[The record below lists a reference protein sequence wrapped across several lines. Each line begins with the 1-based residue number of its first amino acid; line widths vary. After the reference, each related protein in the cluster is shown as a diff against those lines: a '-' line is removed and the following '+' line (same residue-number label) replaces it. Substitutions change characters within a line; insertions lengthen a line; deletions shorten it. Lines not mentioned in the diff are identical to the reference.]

1 MPGNFQLLYD
11 LLRNSASAG
20 DFEAARERILE
31 ELSLLQDDYTKLKF
45 KYERSNK
52 EKNILSSL
60 LTRTS
65 TDLKKVSENLKI
77 RAEELSTI
85 LSTIPAYVYFKDR
98 NLNYILVNQSFA
110 QFVGMPA
117 DQIRGRNRSVIFQHY
132 NSDLYEEKEKTVIES
147 GVAVY
152 DIEEEIDYDGRMRC
166 VSTNLAPIR
175 NAADQIVGLIGISWD
190 ITERKH
196 YESELMRAKEQAEAG
211 TMAKNEFIASISH
224 EFRTPMNGILG
235 LAEMFR
241 NTTLDETQ
249 ADLLKG
255 IVSSAENLLVL
266 VNDLLDFSAIEAGKM
281 ELDSQPFML
290 DRVLEDV
297 FHVLRLKAQEK
308 SLEFTVK
315 ISGDVPKHLVGDSKR
330 LGQIIINLANNAV
343 KFTEQGS
350 VSVHISM
357 LSHSADRALLR
368 FEVRDTGIGIPQ
380 EAMDSLFKVFSRI
393 RQNQHRLVSGTGL
406 GLSICRKLTDMLGGE
421 IGVESTVGKGSTFWF
436 NIPFKLTRG
445 KAQDQAQE
453 GISTEG
459 VFRGKKV
466 LVAEDNLINQKIVN
480 FQLRRMGFDVFL
492 TDNGQSALDMF
503 AAEPFDL
510 VVLDIQ
516 MPILDGYQVA
526 RAIREYELNSYAHV
540 PIIALTAN
548 AMKGDRERYLEAGMD
563 GYVSKPFSP
572 ETLYKAILFAI
583 KTAASYH
590 KEKPGT

>member
-1 MPGNFQLLYD
+1 MPGRFQLLSD
-11 LLRNSASAG
+11 MIRNAASAG
-20 DFEAARERILE
+20 DFESAREGILE
-31 ELSLLQDDYTKLKF
+31 ELRLLQDDYTKLKF

-85 LSTIPAYVYFKDR
+85 LSTIPAYVYFKDKS
-98 NLNYILVNQSFA
+98 LNYILVNQSFA
-110 QFVGMPA
+110 QFVGIPA
-117 DQIRGRNRSVIFQHY
+117 DQIRGRNRSGIFQHY
-132 NSDLYEEKEKTVIES
+132 NSDLYEEKERKVLES
-147 GVAVY
+147 GLAVY

-241 NTTLDETQ
+241 NTALDETQ

-297 FHVLRLKAQEK
+297 FHVLSLKAQEK
-308 SLEFTVK
+308 SLEFTVR
-315 ISGDVPKHLVGDSKR
+315 IAGDVPKHLVGDSKR

-357 LSHSADRALLR
+357 LSNSAELALLR
-368 FEVRDTGIGIPQ
+368 FEVRDTGIGIPR

-436 NIPFKLTRG
+436 NIPFKLSRG
-445 KAQDQAQE
+445 KAQDQSQE
-453 GISTEG
+453 GTSTEG

-480 FQLRRMGFDVFL
+480 FQLKRMGFDVCL
-492 TDNGQSALDMF
+492 SDNGQSALDMF

-572 ETLYKAILFAI
+572 ETLYKAIVFAI